1 MGYAYGGI
9 VYISRIEIDNF
20 RNFNKLRLDL
30 NGNTVI
36 VGENKIGKTNLVH
49 ALRLVLDPRL
59 SETERQLRI
68 EDFWDGIPRPLDEKA
83 FIRISIDITDFE
95 NNEGL
100 MAILAEHL
108 VQAEPMISRLT
119 YLFRPKPSLKEAP
132 KKESD
137 FEFIVYGGDRPE
149 NQIGYETRRWI
160 PLSLLPALRNAED
173 DLASW
178 SHSPLAPLLR
188 AVIANINRETLEGA
202 ALEVTKSTEK
212 VADIAEIKSLA
223 DQIQNG
229 LINSVGQKHAIT
241 TNLGF
246 SPTDPDR
253 LLRSLRLFIDN
264 GQRGI
269 SDASLGSANLLYLT
283 LLTLEL
289 ERQVNSGE
297 RSHTFLAIE
306 EPEAHLH
313 PHIQRLIFRDF
324 LAPRN
329 EGDKAEN
336 PQKPQTVLLTTHSPH
351 IVSVTPLKS
360 ITVLRKSADG
370 KSTIGMSTAKL
381 DIDEKSIKDLERYL
395 DTKRGEIVFA
405 KGVLLVEGP
414 AEEFVIPRLGNIL
427 DLDFDE
433 LGITVCS
440 VDGTNFTPYVQF
452 LGTKGLNIPFAVLTD
467 MDPQKGEKALGINRT
482 RSLIKI
488 WEEENVV
495 DKIEDKDIPTAAE
508 NWGIFLN
515 QVTFEVDLYNSGHH
529 SEMCTTLAELTPNG
543 AARERANNWN
553 KVPGSIDFEQLLKD
567 IEEVGKGRFAQR
579 FASLTKVK
587 KCPEYISKAIQ
598 YVSSRIN

>member
-1 MGYAYGGI
+1 M
-9 VYISRIEIDNF
+9 YISRIEIDNF
-20 RNFNKLRLDL
+20 RNFHELRLDL
-30 NGNTVI
+30 CGNTVI
-36 VGENKIGKTNLVH
+36 VGENKIGKTNLLY
-49 ALRLVLDPRL
+49 ALRLILDPRL
-59 SETERQLRI
+59 PETERQLRL
-68 EDFWDGIPRPLDEKA
+68 EDFWDGLPRPLDEKA
-83 FIRISIDITDFE
+83 FIRISIDIADFE
-95 NNEGL
+95 NDESL

-108 VQAEPMISRLT
+108 VQAEPMISKLT
-119 YLFRPKPSLKEAP
+119 YLFRPKSSLKEAP

-137 FEFIVYGGDRPE
+137 FEFIVYGGNRPE
-149 NQIGYETRRWI
+149 NQIGYETRKWI

-188 AVIANINRETLEGA
+188 AVIANIKRETLEEA
-202 ALEVTKSTEK
+202 ALEVTKSTGK

-223 DQIQNG
+223 DQIQNS

-253 LLRSLRLFIDN
+253 ILRSLRLFIDN

-324 LAPRN
+324 LAARN
-329 EGDKAEN
+329 EGANAES
-336 PQKPQTVLLTTHSPH
+336 PKETQTVLLTSHSPH
-351 IVSVTPLKS
+351 IVSVAPLKS
-360 ITVLRKSADG
+360 ITVLRKSEDG

-381 DIDEKSIKDLERYL
+381 NLDEKSTKDLERYL

-414 AEEFVIPRLGNIL
+414 AEEFVIPRLANIL
-427 DLDFDE
+427 GYNFDE

-452 LGTKGLNIPFAVLTD
+452 LGINGLNIPCAVLTD
-467 MDPQKGEKALGINRT
+467 LDPQREKKALGINRT
-482 RSLIKI
+482 RSLLKV
-488 WEEENVV
+488 WENNDAV
-495 DKIEDKDIPTAAE
+495 DRIDDNDIPSIAE
-508 NWGIFLN
+508 KSGIFLN
-515 QVTFEVDLYNSGHH
+515 HATFEEDLFSSGHH
-529 SEMCTTLAELTPNG
+529 CEMCKSLAELTTNG
-543 AARERANNWN
+543 AARERANNWYEA
-553 KVPGSIDFEQLLKD
+553 PESIDFEQLLKD
-567 IEEVGKGRFAQR
+567 IEEVGKGRYAQR
-579 FASLTKVK
+579 FASMMEVK
-587 KCPEYISKAIQ
+587 KCPEYILKAIQ
-598 YVSSRIN
+598 YVSSRIS